1 MENKIRITKQNL
13 IKDIAKQGNM
23 NKDDVGKIYDLLEE
37 KIFNLLSST
46 NDEHDVEIRLFNG
59 ISLDGV
65 YVPEKSKKNNLTGK
79 VSFVSSKIKP
89 KFSITRTYCER
100 LNSVYNE

>member
-1 MENKIRITKQNL
+1 MSEYCLGEYDVVVIGAGPAGLFCAGN
-13 IKDIAKQGNM
+13 IAKQGNM
-23 NKDDVGKIYDLLEE
+23 DKDDVGKIYDLLEE

-65 YVPEKSKKNNLTGK
+65 YVPEKSKKNNST
-79 VSFVSSKIKP
+79 
-89 KFSITRTYCER
+89 
-100 LNSVYNE
+100 